1 MLAGHRKVGKTC
13 LENAGNFLHPLLNAS
28 YVLPI
33 SVALPWVYLLS
44 RQTAAGYRIG
54 GRPGGFALSVYSRR
68 LIMASTNQGG
78 KDPIAKGSTPAG
90 KQGGSPSGSRS
101 GSPGASKQS
110 GDTSSRGFA
119 SMDPQ
124 RQREIAAE
132 GGRAAHEKG
141 TAHEFTSEEARR
153 AGSMSHKNDQNSQSG
168 ASGNKGGTGG
178 SRSGGGNQP

>member
-1 MLAGHRKVGKTC
+1 
-13 LENAGNFLHPLLNAS
+13 
-28 YVLPI
+28 
-33 SVALPWVYLLS
+33 
-44 RQTAAGYRIG
+44 
-54 GRPGGFALSVYSRR
+54 
-68 LIMASTNQGG
+68 MASTNQGG